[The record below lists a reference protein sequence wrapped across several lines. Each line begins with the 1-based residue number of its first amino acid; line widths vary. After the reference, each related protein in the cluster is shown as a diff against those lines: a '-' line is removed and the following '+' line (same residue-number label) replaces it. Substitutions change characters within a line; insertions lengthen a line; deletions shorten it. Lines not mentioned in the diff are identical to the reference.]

1 MSLLVHEIYHF
12 NLAIVI
18 VLFNLPLIIISY
30 FSVGKVFAFKTFI
43 SVILLGIALVLVPNL
58 ALTEDKLLI
67 SIFGGVFLGVGVG
80 LVMRAGA
87 ALDGIE
93 VLALYTLKRTSFTI
107 TEIIMGINIFIFTIA
122 AMRFGVETALYSIL
136 TYFAATRSIDYV
148 VEGLQ
153 AYTGVTIISGE
164 SEAIKYELV
173 NKLGRGITVYK
184 GERGFLPGNFDVSA
198 DCDIIFTVISRL
210 ELRKLNNLVHDV
222 DPKAFVFASTIK
234 EASGGIIKRRHKH

>member
-1 MSLLVHEIYHF
+1 
-12 NLAIVI
+12 
-18 VLFNLPLIIISY
+18 
-30 FSVGKVFAFKTFI
+30 
-43 SVILLGIALVLVPNL
+43 LLGVCLTLLPSY
-58 ALTEDKLLI
+58 ALTDDKLLI
-67 SIFGGVFLGVGVG
+67 SIFGGVFLGIGIG

-107 TEIIMGINIFIFTIA
+107 TEIILGINILIFTIA
-122 AMRFGVETALYSIL
+122 ALEVGINNALYSML

-153 AYTGVTIISGE
+153 AYTGVTIISSE
-164 SEAIKYELV
+164 SEAIKYEIV

-184 GERGFLPGNFDVSA
+184 GERGFLPGNFEVSA
-198 DCDIIFTVISRL
+198 DCDIIFTVITRL
-210 ELRKLNNLVHDV
+210 ELRKLNNLIRDV